1 MSSLIENGNNA
12 AKQTKKRNN
21 MDSVFKM
28 VNGFVSSLV
37 SVFMGLIPLAILW
50 FVLTGTS
57 VLGFDV
63 VANITTLLN
72 TFLNG
77 GFIGLVALVMIASFF
92 TDRK

>member
-1 MSSLIENGNNA
+1 
-12 AKQTKKRNN
+12 

-37 SVFMGLIPLAILW
+37 GVFMGLIPLAILW

-63 VANITTLLN
+63 VGNLTALVDMLV
-72 TFLNG
+72 NG
-77 GFIGLVALVMIASFF
+77 GFIGLVVLIIVMSFF
-92 TDRK
+92 TGKK

>member
-1 MSSLIENGNNA
+1 
-12 AKQTKKRNN
+12 

-28 VNGFVSSLV
+28 VNGFVSNLAT
-37 SVFMGLIPLAILW
+37 VFMGLVPLAILW

-77 GFIGLVALVMIASFF
+77 GFIGLVALVIIASFF
-92 TDRK
+92 TNGK